1 MGPPQTA
8 PFTKS
13 NGENMKK
20 FRVQIFAYQLTAD
33 FIVESL
39 DGPLDIENAIIDK
52 LGKNDIKWESLGEM
66 HDPRVNRI
74 TYEEVINGGDNAT
87 TGKPIFSKESV
98 GSRMGAGASER
109 G

>member
-1 MGPPQTA
+1 MYT
-8 PFTKS
+8 
-13 NGENMKK
+13 
-20 FRVQIFAYQLTAD
+20 D
-33 FIVESL
+33 FNIQSL

-87 TGKPIFSKESV
+87 LSGTLHSEK
-98 GSRMGAGASER
+98 GSRLKLGAGASKT